1 MNAFVT
7 FLFSIVLGLQGAD
20 GLTNKPT
27 GPPYKA
33 ESSAYVIRGTDART
47 YVTDNRS
54 FRFVEVLGDKGNYE
68 ALLLLEEAYHN
79 EHTYVLEGVK
89 GTVKI
94 KAWSL
99 KPGYPRKLRWTF
111 YETGNEGEVRDRF
124 FRVSAWGC
132 CDVPVV
138 YSYYN
143 LLTGKKVY
151 VSNSDLLEVR
161 GDDFPQGVRLVAFGY
176 GGMSELGQPPQLQYG
191 TDKMVSQRFS
201 IVSAREYYDAP
212 RMFVSTNGSL
222 ETSLDLRGSALTF
235 TIVLKYSDG
244 IELRIPV
251 ESDVVRPEKAALPEG
266 YSLRTEK

>member
-1 MNAFVT
+1 MNAFVV
-7 FLFSIVLGLQGAD
+7 FLLSIVLGLQRAD

-27 GPPYKA
+27 APPYKA
-33 ESSAYVIRGTDART
+33 ESSAYVIQGKDAWT

-54 FRFVEVLGDKGNYE
+54 FRFVEVLGDKGDYE
-68 ALLLLEEAYHN
+68 ALLLLEEVYHN
-79 EHTYVLEGVK
+79 EHTDFLEGTK
-89 GTVKI
+89 GNVTVK
-94 KAWSL
+94 AWDL
-99 KPGYPRKLRWTF
+99 KPGHPRTLRWTF
-111 YETGNEGEVRDRF
+111 HETGNEGEVWNRF

-132 CDVPVV
+132 CDVAVV

-151 VSNSDLLEVR
+151 VSNSDVLEVR

-176 GGMSELGQPPQLQYG
+176 GGMSELDQPPQLQYG
-191 TDKMVSQRFS
+191 TDKVVSQLFS
-201 IVSAREYYDAP
+201 IVSARAYYDAP
-212 RMFVSTNGSL
+212 KMFVSTNGGL

-251 ESDVVRPEKAALPEG
+251 ESDVVRAEKAVLPEG
-266 YSLRTEK
+266 YSLRAEK